1 MKKADDFFNSVD
13 YVSMIDTIKGIFTS
27 DGSMAIML
35 DFERCLDESNL
46 YAYKNWELGELVQG
60 PTVKKYT
67 VSCIFMW
74 PYHLMPDPRGAKRL
88 LKLDCRV
95 KVKLTHLKV
104 PVKVEGYEDLLP
116 GTNYPRM
123 TKKKVW
129 LFYIEMPRELMD
141 DIKEGSIDLAGKN
154 IDLSDL
160 EDSYTEDLQKEDSE
174 DGNNQM
180 SQDQGMGGP
189 APMGGPPMGGPP
201 MGGPPIGGI

>member
-1 MKKADDFFNSVD
+1 
-13 YVSMIDTIKGIFTS
+13 
-27 DGSMAIML
+27 
-35 DFERCLDESNL
+35 
-46 YAYKNWELGELVQG
+46 
-60 PTVKKYT
+60 
-67 VSCIFMW
+67 
-74 PYHLMPDPRGAKRL
+74 MPDPRGAKRL